1 MADIVLVHG
10 IDQQQRSADSLEQVW
25 IPDLAG
31 GIRAAGFPQLADKV
45 VAAKSHASSL
55 DIRMAFYGHLF
66 LRANQQG
73 SQLVELTPDAQVF
86 AERLASEWLARGA
99 VRARKTKDR
108 EEAARQLAY
117 VQDEIGLD
125 QQGVLGHVRSTVNS
139 LARISW
145 FAPLGFAFAERFIN
159 QALAQVSAY
168 FTDETIREAA
178 QEAVDRLIGPE
189 TTVVIGHSL
198 GTVVAYEVIYAR
210 YGQANGNTSLPLFLT
225 LGSPL
230 GLRTVIYERLIPQP
244 PCFPGGVVRWANIVS
259 PDDLVA
265 AEPALDGM
273 FPGQGAAGDRWM
285 NCTVDNGSEPHNA
298 SFYLT
303 KPETGKTIADALML
317 ACPTRRFSS

>member
-45 VAAKSHASSL
+45 VAAKSHTSSL

-66 LRANQQG
+66 LSANQQG
-73 SQLVELTPDAQVF
+73 SQIVELTPDAQVF
-86 AERLASEWLARGA
+86 AEQLASEWLARGA
-99 VRARKTKDR
+99 VRARKAKDR

-117 VQDEIGLD
+117 AQEEIGLD
-125 QQGVLGHVRSTVNS
+125 RQGVLSHARNAVNS

-145 FAPLGFAFAERFIN
+145 FAPLGFAFAERFVN

-168 FTDETIREAA
+168 FTDQTIRKGAREV
-178 QEAVDRLIGPE
+178 VDGLIGPE
-189 TTVVIGHSL
+189 TKVVIGHSL
-198 GTVVAYEVIYAR
+198 GTVVAYEVIQTRYA
-210 YGQANGNTSLPLFLT
+210 QANGNTSLPLFLT

-230 GLRTVIYERLIPQP
+230 GLRTVIYEKLIPQP
-244 PCFPGGVVRWANIVS
+244 PSFPAGVMRWANIVS

-265 AEPALDGM
+265 AEPALDGI
-273 FPGQGAAGDRWM
+273 FLGQGWAAGDRWT

-303 KPETGKTIADALML
+303 KRETGAPMADALAL
-317 ACPTRRFSS
+317 A